1 MQTTEGGR
9 LRNRPEAL
17 ELERVHARSMAL
29 LREFH
34 EEALN
39 EMKAE
44 FQLEQVLADSQ
55 PSVLGSL
62 HCALAKMPVRLTTS
76 GVAP

>member
-1 MQTTEGGR
+1 MQTTQGGR

-17 ELERVHARSMAL
+17 ELERVHARSMAA

-34 EEALN
+34 EEALS

-44 FQLEQVLADSQ
+44 FQVEQVLVLPPT
-55 PSVLGSL
+55 PSLGISL
-62 HCALAKMPVRLTTS
+62 WSRLC
-76 GVAP
+76 

>member
-1 MQTTEGGR
+1 VQTTQGGR

-17 ELERVHARSMAL
+17 ELERVHARSMAA

-34 EEALN
+34 EEALS

-44 FQLEQVLADSQ
+44 FQVEQVALLAT
-55 PSVLGSL
+55 PSLGISL
-62 HCALAKMPVRLTTS
+62 WSRWC
-76 GVAP
+76 